1 MTSSASL
8 TELFP
13 QATLSLVEILSA
25 LSYALDLT
33 GGQPMGHAQRT
44 CLIGIRIG
52 MSLGLDQDRLSSL
65 YHALL
70 LKDSGCSSNA
80 ARMYEIYGSDEIA
93 AKRDGKIVDW
103 SNVLEAAKYAAA
115 HALPTGGLLA
125 RAQRMLQIAT
135 HREEVAAVVFQSRC
149 DRGAQVALGLGLGR
163 EAAECI
169 RALDEHWDG
178 QGAPARLAGEEIP
191 LLARIACLAQTL
203 EVFVQTFGLDA
214 GYAMLR
220 DRSRKWFDPDL
231 VRIAEGFHADD
242 AFWARVSETPR
253 EALLAL
259 DIRASVEIATE
270 GRIDAVCD
278 AFAEIVD
285 AKSHF
290 TAEHST
296 RVCRYSVE
304 IAQAMGIEG
313 AHLTQVRRAALLH
326 DIGKLAVSNAI
337 LDKPGKLDAAE
348 WQTVKQHPYYTQQI
362 LGQIQGFN
370 RLSEIAAAHHER
382 LDGSGYFRGLCADA
396 LDTDMRILAVADVF
410 DALSAA
416 RPYRGA
422 LAMSD
427 VFAIMD
433 KDANTALDGD
443 CIALLKQ
450 QYGART
456 FVADEGFLMAA

>member
-1 MTSSASL
+1 MSY
-8 TELFP
+8 ELFP
-13 QATLSLVEILSA
+13 QETLSLVEILSA

-33 GGQPMGHAQRT
+33 GGQPMGHAQRS
-44 CLIGIRIG
+44 CLIGMRLG
-52 MSLGLDQDRLSSL
+52 MDLGLDQDRLSSL

-135 HREEVAAVVFQSRC
+135 HREEVAAAVFQSRC
-149 DRGAQVALGLGLGR
+149 DRGAQVALGLGLGQ

-178 QGAPARLAGEEIP
+178 LGAPARLAGEQIP

-214 GYAMLR
+214 AYAMLR
-220 DRSRKWFDPDL
+220 DRSRRWFDPEL
-231 VRIAEGFHADD
+231 VRLAEGFRADT
-242 AFWARVSETPR
+242 AFWTQLSEAPR

-259 DIRASVEIATE
+259 DIRASVEIATAS
-270 GRIDAVCD
+270 RIDAVCD

-296 RVCRYSVE
+296 RVCQYAVE
-304 IAQAMGIEG
+304 IAQAMGFNG
-313 AHLTQVRRAALLH
+313 VRLTQIRRAALLH

-348 WQTVKQHPYYTQQI
+348 WQVIKQHPYYTQQI
-362 LGQIQGFN
+362 LGQIQGFS

-382 LDGSGYFRGLCADA
+382 LDGSGYFRGLSANA
-396 LDTDMRILAVADVF
+396 LDTEMRILAVADVF

-422 LAMSD
+422 LPLSE

-443 CIALLKQ
+443 CLALLKQ
-450 QYGART
+450 RYAERA
-456 FVADEGFLMAA
+456 FVGDEAFRRAA

>member
-1 MTSSASL
+1 MT
-8 TELFP
+8 TVPIPYELFP
-13 QATLSLVEILSA
+13 QESLSLVEILSA

-44 CLIGIRIG
+44 CLIGMRIG
-52 MSLGLDQDRLSSL
+52 MGLGLDQERLSSL

-125 RAQRMLQIAT
+125 RAQRMLKIAT
-135 HREEVAAVVFQSRC
+135 HREEVADAVFQSRC
-149 DRGAQVALGLGLGR
+149 NRGAQVALGLGLGQ

-178 QGAPARLAGEEIP
+178 QGAPARLAGAQIP
-191 LLARIACLAQTL
+191 LLARIACLSQTL

-214 GYAMLR
+214 AYTMLH
-220 DRSRKWFDPDL
+220 DRSGRWFDPDL
-231 VRIAEGFHADD
+231 VRAAEEFRTDIF
-242 AFWARVSETPR
+242 FWTRLAETPR

-259 DIRASVEIATE
+259 DIRATVEIATE
-270 GRIDAVCD
+270 ARIDSVCD

-296 RVCRYSVE
+296 RVCRYTVQ
-304 IAQAMGIEG
+304 IARAMGIDG
-313 AHLTQVRRAALLH
+313 AHLTQIRRAALLH

-337 LDKPGKLDAAE
+337 LDKPGKLDATE
-348 WQTVKQHPYYTQQI
+348 WHAIKQHPYYTQQI
-362 LGQIQGFN
+362 LCQIQGFS

-382 LDGSGYFRGLCADA
+382 LNGTGYFRGLSGDA

-422 LAMSD
+422 LPMSE

-450 QYGART
+450 EYGGRA
-456 FVADEGFLMAA
+456 FVGGEESLLSA